1 MTRLVSSIFKYQVSS
16 IKYQVLS
23 TDPLTLKATTKSS
36 SFFKRV
42 LLVLVTLI
50 SSTQLLQAQDADM
63 KAVKDTTAFKARMK
77 DASAT
82 TNTIDCDFTQKKHLS
97 FMAEDITT
105 TGHFSFKKERK
116 IRWEYKKPYSYIVI
130 INGND
135 IYLKDDDKTS
145 HFDAKSNKMFQGIN
159 DMMVAIV
166 KGDLFGTGY
175 YKSTFFENDK
185 YFFVKLLPVKGEMKN
200 YMKSIDIYFDK
211 KDMTVVKLKLT
222 ELSDDYTYIE
232 YHNKTINK
240 PLDDAI
246 FTIK

>member
-1 MTRLVSSIFKYQVSS
+1 MTSILVSSTEYQACLSGRQVSS
-16 IKYQVLS
+16 TKHQELS
-23 TDPLTLKATTKSS
+23 TLCKW
-36 SFFKRV
+36 V
-42 LLVLVTLI
+42 LLVLVMLA
-50 SSTQLLQAQDADM
+50 SSSQAILAQDADM
-63 KAVKDTTAFKARMK
+63 KAVKDTAAFKSHLK

-116 IRWEYKKPYSYIVI
+116 IRWEYKKPYSYIVV
-130 INGND
+130 INNND

-166 KGDLFGTGY
+166 KGNLFGTGD

-185 YFFVKLLPVKGEMKN
+185 YFFAKLIPIKGQMKE

-232 YHNKTINK
+232 YHNKVINK
-240 PLDDAI
+240 PLDDAL